1 MKSYSNKRPA
11 SAADMPGKKEP
22 QIAAEQ
28 NLQLFAKVFENA
40 LEGIVIT
47 DEKANIIAVNQAF
60 TNITGYEASQVLN
73 KNPRILKS
81 ARHGADFYR
90 EMWQS
95 IHEKGSWVGEIWNRR
110 ASGEAFPARLSISAI
125 YDGNGKTTNFVA
137 ISHDITD
144 SKLREDR
151 IRHQAYHDSLTG
163 LPNRLLARDRL
174 HMTLTKAKSNRNE
187 VPVFFMDLDNFKYV
201 NDTLGHPF
209 GDTLLQQVGQRLLA
223 EVREEDTV
231 ARLGGDEFLIIG
243 GDISSEN
250 NVIALANRL
259 LSGLAGPF
267 SIEKHVLAVTISIGI
282 AIYPRDGDNADTLI
296 KNADIALYQ
305 AKRQGKNNYVIF
317 QGSGN

>member
-1 MKSYSNKRPA
+1 MGYMKRYSNKRPA
-11 SAADMPGKKEP
+11 SATDIPDKKEP

-60 TNITGYEASQVLN
+60 TTITGYQASQVLN

-90 EMWQS
+90 EMWRS

-110 ASGEAFPARLSISAI
+110 ATGEAFPERLSISAI
-125 YDGNGKTTNFVA
+125 YDSNREITNFVA
-137 ISHDITD
+137 VSHDITD
-144 SKLREDR
+144 SKLQEEQ
-151 IRHQAYHDSLTG
+151 IRHQAYHDALTG

-174 HMTLTKAKSNRNE
+174 HMALTKAKRNRTQ
-187 VPVFFMDLDNFKYV
+187 VPVFYMDLDNFKYV
-201 NDTLGHPF
+201 NDTLGHPV
-209 GDTLLQQVGQRLLA
+209 GDTLLQQAGQRLLA
-223 EVREEDTV
+223 QVREEDTV

-250 NVIALANRL
+250 KAIALANRL
-259 LSGLAGPF
+259 LSGFASSF
-267 SIEKHVLAVTISIGI
+267 SIETNEITVTISIGI
-282 AIYPRDGDNADTLI
+282 AIYPQDGDNADTLI

-305 AKRQGKNNYVIF
+305 AKNQGKNKYALFKV
-317 QGSGN
+317 